1 MKEREAKEAK
11 ALEMFK
17 HLKEYVGKEVTCT
30 YWWYGEKEKETAD
43 LVELSDFA
51 YVQIGTKDIP
61 FVSNGIAIIE
71 IASTD
76 GKVLYANPYIEYALR
91 VLTEIAPRIPSEK
104 MEEYNSLVHAVNAA
118 KGIVINSDIEAK
130 TAINHVISIVGNVG
144 SLYNYVNN
152 TYEETSERGLK

>member
-76 GKVLYANPYIEYALR
+76 GKVLYANPYIEYAYNRMKEKEVDLAKEK
-91 VLTEIAPRIPSEK
+91 VFGKRIVELEK
-104 MEEYNSLVHAVNAA
+104 KEREKEY
-118 KGIVINSDIEAK
+118 KRK
-130 TAINHVISIVGNVG
+130 
-144 SLYNYVNN
+144 
-152 TYEETSERGLK
+152 

>member
-30 YWWYGEKEKETAD
+30 YWWYGEKEEETAD

-51 YVQIGTKDIP
+51 YVQIGIKDIP

-76 GKVLYANPYIEYALR
+76 GKVLYANPYIEYAYNRMKEKDVDLAKEK
-91 VLTEIAPRIPSEK
+91 VFGKRIVELEK
-104 MEEYNSLVHAVNAA
+104 KEREKEY
-118 KGIVINSDIEAK
+118 KRK
-130 TAINHVISIVGNVG
+130 
-144 SLYNYVNN
+144 
-152 TYEETSERGLK
+152 

>member
-30 YWWYGEKEKETAD
+30 YWWYGEKEEETAD

-51 YVQIGTKDIP
+51 YVQIGIKDIP

-71 IASTD
+71 ISSTD
-76 GKVLYANPYIEYALR
+76 GKVLYANPYIEYAYNRMKEKDVDLAKEK
-91 VLTEIAPRIPSEK
+91 VFGKRIVELEK
-104 MEEYNSLVHAVNAA
+104 KEREKEY
-118 KGIVINSDIEAK
+118 KRK
-130 TAINHVISIVGNVG
+130 
-144 SLYNYVNN
+144 
-152 TYEETSERGLK
+152 